1 MEIVMKIEELRDL
14 SREELQEH
22 LKSAQGKLFSLKIGA
37 AQGREANSSNI
48 KEAKVTISRIKTVLR
63 KRELEKG
70 GKFEQ

>member
-1 MEIVMKIEELRDL
+1 MKIEELRDL

-22 LKSAQGKLFSLKIGA
+22 LKSAQRKLFSLKIGA

-48 KEAKVTISRIKTVLR
+48 KEAKITISRIKTVLR

>member
-1 MEIVMKIEELRDL
+1 MKIEELRDL
-14 SREELQEH
+14 SREELREH
-22 LKSAQGKLFSLKIGA
+22 LKNAQGKLFDLKIGA

-48 KEAKVTISRIKTVLR
+48 KEAKITISRIKTVLR

>member
-1 MEIVMKIEELRDL
+1 MKIEELRDL

-22 LKSAQGKLFSLKIGA
+22 LKSAQGKLFSLKIEA

-48 KEAKVTISRIKTVLR
+48 KEARITISRIKTVLR

>member
-1 MEIVMKIEELRDL
+1 MKIEELRDL

-22 LKSAQGKLFSLKIGA
+22 LKSARGKLFSLKIGA

-48 KEAKVTISRIKTVLR
+48 KEAKITISRIKTVLR